1 MLGDGEV
8 DEEGNVLMTDDQ
20 DTELLDKDVEERE
33 INVSPKALY
42 FAICLFFLYMSW
54 TQCEHRLGFDKM
66 EYRLEQPYV
75 YCVDVPLKLLKIEL
89 EHCAGMCFA
98 IFGSVTT
105 QIT

>member
-42 FAICLFFLYMSW
+42 FAICLLFIIYLFLYMS
-54 TQCEHRLGFDKM
+54 
-66 EYRLEQPYV
+66 
-75 YCVDVPLKLLKIEL
+75 
-89 EHCAGMCFA
+89 
-98 IFGSVTT
+98 
-105 QIT
+105 